1 MATIPRK
8 ILSVRSPRENRE
20 PTKPSKT
27 VNISKVIVK
36 TKNLRHMFQFAYKNS
51 DTIKKFAVC
60 LLCKANGDDKEI
72 KMTEGNT
79 SGLSKHLRNYHEAEY
94 EATYLKSKEPDNW
107 EDICK
112 DQTDTGAATMAGFQ
126 TSGNALWA
134 IFEAESAFFPED
146 LKLIL
151 KATKYDNLFSLENFT
166 EKDKEKIEVFMQ
178 TILYQII
185 KEEDRELYYGI
196 FKDHPERF
204 VFVGGHEQTLTAMI
218 KLAKRVATSHRWSK
232 DPAFVSTTSRKS
244 LEQSS
249 VKQET
254 DEERIL
260 TLKTTLDTNVNKYIQ
275 ENYSGQPLAQVSAR
289 VVADGLGSYIA
300 TLGCP
305 FADCKKLTKITR
317 NKTRW
322 NTSNFYAHVNTHC
335 SQKKQPRNTV
345 NLVQMLSQ
353 MKEQTSE
360 NQNSENNLKG
370 EDPNPKRIKNSDS
383 SSGEEGLES
392 SRIYIGQSLAN
403 EDCGWLFAQQAT
415 HMQIIKQEAD
425 NEEENCRMERNN
437 EAKLVTAVLV
447 NTIKETNL
455 HSSKADWNFPDVER
469 VNE

>member
-1 MATIPRK
+1 MYGYLT
-8 ILSVRSPRENRE
+8 LLLFL
-20 PTKPSKT
+20 
-27 VNISKVIVK
+27 IV
-36 TKNLRHMFQFAYKNS
+36 FFFS
-51 DTIKKFAVC
+51 F
-60 LLCKANGDDKEI
+60 
-72 KMTEGNT
+72 
-79 SGLSKHLRNYHEAEY
+79 
-94 EATYLKSKEPDNW
+94 YL
-107 EDICK
+107 
-112 DQTDTGAATMAGFQ
+112 Q
-126 TSGNALWA
+126 TSGEALWA
-134 IFEAESAFFPED
+134 VFEAESAFFPED

-196 FKDHPERF
+196 FKDHPEKF
-204 VFVGGHEQTLTAMI
+204 IFVGGHEKKLTAMI
-218 KLAKRVATSHRWSK
+218 KLAKKVATSHRWSK
-232 DPAFVSTTSRKS
+232 DPAFVSTTSRRS

-254 DEERIL
+254 DEEAIL
-260 TLKTTLDTNVNKYIQ
+260 ALKTTLDTNVNKYIQ

-289 VVADGLGSYIA
+289 IAADGLGSYIA

-335 SQKKQPRNTV
+335 AQKKQLRNTV
-345 NLVQMLSQ
+345 NLVQMLPQ

-360 NQNSENNLKG
+360 NQATENNLQG
-370 EDPNPKRIKNSDS
+370 EVMKRKRVKNSDS

-392 SRIYIGQSLAN
+392 SRIYVGPALAN

-415 HMQIIKQEAD
+415 NMCVIKQE
-425 NEEENCRMERNN
+425 EEENEGENYRTERNH
-437 EAKLVTAVLV
+437 EAEIITADLSDAK
-447 NTIKETNL
+447 KETNP
-455 HSSKADWNFPDVER
+455 HCSKADRNFSDVER